1 MENLIPELQYHT
13 SIDGR
18 GGVGKTPTFEELKLN
33 YHTELH
39 GERALKENLQKLHH
53 SLNEDN
59 IFSLAYLILN
69 PITSEEER
77 KRLEERLHDKIQ
89 AMRDMKVP
97 VLDILTNIE
106 TDLENQVENS
116 TFEKVEENIN

>member
-1 MENLIPELQYHT
+1 MSSKVPCLIPELQYHT
-13 SIDGR
+13 SIDISNNEL
-18 GGVGKTPTFEELKLN
+18 PTFEELKLN
-33 YHTELH
+33 YHTELQ
-39 GERALKENLQKLHH
+39 GERALKENLQKLHN

-106 TDLENQVENS
+106 TDLENQVE
-116 TFEKVEENIN
+116 KENN